1 MKLKCKKK
9 REHIEKAYVSIF
21 KKKKLQYVLDKYLK
35 SNLEFE
41 TSVIFIYIH
50 IYLHLKTQ

>member
-21 KKKKLQYVLDKYLK
+21 LKKKLQYVLDKYLK